1 MLRSTKKTKQRSKS
15 PPAKNNTIYTRGSVA
30 MASSAASAPNNVSQ
44 TSSAPQHLSN
54 NLTLTTS
61 PAATLKSFVNPFVDN
76 LSFTKD
82 QPKGAKRTHLPT
94 IENDLVD
101 DTVEPHGDI
110 PVLFNHHYQK
120 QSQYYDDSDNLD
132 ANIENDVPKEPPS
145 TGPSPNF
152 VQSENDHF
160 EGFCIDLLRL
170 IAEMVGFDYS
180 IELVPDGKYGVY
192 DLETGEWNGI
202 VRELMD
208 KVI

>member
-1 MLRSTKKTKQRSKS
+1 
-15 PPAKNNTIYTRGSVA
+15 
-30 MASSAASAPNNVSQ
+30 MASSAASAISNITQ
-44 TSSAPQHLSN
+44 KSSASHRLTA
-54 NLTLTTS
+54 NLTMTTS
-61 PAATLKSFVNPFVDN
+61 PATTLKSFVNPFVEN

-82 QPKGAKRTHLPT
+82 QPKSAKRSHLPA
-94 IENDLVD
+94 IENGLVD

-132 ANIENDVPKEPPS
+132 ANIGNGLPTEPPT

-208 KVI
+208 KVIL